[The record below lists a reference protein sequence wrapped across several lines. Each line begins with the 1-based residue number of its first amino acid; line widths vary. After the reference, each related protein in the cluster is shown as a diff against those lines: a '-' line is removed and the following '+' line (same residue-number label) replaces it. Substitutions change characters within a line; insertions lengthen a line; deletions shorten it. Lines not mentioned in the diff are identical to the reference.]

1 MKRKATYPIGILL
14 LLMLVTGCSTRKNT
28 AGTRFYHALTTR
40 YNVYF
45 NGHEAYKAGLAAQ
58 QQGNKDNYMELL
70 PLYPIGNPTTAGIG
84 ASDFDRA
91 IEKAQ
96 KAIRQHSIKRRPARR
111 PGRTYT
117 DEYKKWL
124 ARREFNP
131 FLHRAWMLMGK
142 AQYQKGEFQEA
153 ASTFSYIARL
163 YSGQVTITSEA
174 LIWLARCYSALGW
187 QYDAEDAL
195 NRANNDSLPLSLAA
209 PYASAA
215 GNFLLA
221 GKRYR
226 EAVPHLEKTARN
238 EKDKRQKARCYY
250 LLGQTYQLLQQP
262 GQAFQAYGK
271 VIRQIGRAHV

>member
-1 MKRKATYPIGILL
+1 
-14 LLMLVTGCSTRKNT
+14 MLVTGCSTRKNT

-70 PLYPIGNPTTAGIG
+70 PLYPINNPTTAGIG

-131 FLHRAWMLMGK
+131 FLHRAWMLMG
-142 AQYQKGEFQEA
+142 
-153 ASTFSYIARL
+153 
-163 YSGQVTITSEA
+163 
-174 LIWLARCYSALGW
+174 
-187 QYDAEDAL
+187 
-195 NRANNDSLPLSLAA
+195 
-209 PYASAA
+209 
-215 GNFLLA
+215 
-221 GKRYR
+221 
-226 EAVPHLEKTARN
+226 
-238 EKDKRQKARCYY
+238 
-250 LLGQTYQLLQQP
+250 
-262 GQAFQAYGK
+262 
-271 VIRQIGRAHV
+271 